1 MLTKRQLEDAAKC
14 PQNGLCTKC
23 EMDCVRTLYNGYFD
37 GCISEVAQTALA
49 YRVMLERLEW
59 SGLSGYS
66 TDKPIWYCVVCGR
79 RKEKGHAADCELA
92 KLLKGSEVEESEV
105 RTRSGKEWVNEV
117 EVVRFTPEEID
128 EAIEGLDGLQ
138 QIIVPILRKSNVDGM
153 AEQDIQQF
161 KKHIMMAKHALI
173 AMGKFLECEV

>member
-1 MLTKRQLEDAAKC
+1 MLTKKQLEDAAEC
-14 PQNGLCTKC
+14 MSHDC
-23 EMDCVRTLYNGYFD
+23 ESCGVREFAG
-37 GCISEVAQTALA
+37 GCCQIATAQTALA

-92 KLLKGSEVEESEV
+92 KLLKESEVEESEV
-105 RTRSGKEWVNEV
+105 RTRSGKEGVNEV

-138 QIIVPILRKSNVDGM
+138 EIIVPILRKANVEGM
-153 AEQDIQQF
+153 AEQDIRQF
-161 KKHIMMAKHALI
+161 KRHIMMAKHALI
-173 AMGKFLECEV
+173 AMGKFLELNRNTH